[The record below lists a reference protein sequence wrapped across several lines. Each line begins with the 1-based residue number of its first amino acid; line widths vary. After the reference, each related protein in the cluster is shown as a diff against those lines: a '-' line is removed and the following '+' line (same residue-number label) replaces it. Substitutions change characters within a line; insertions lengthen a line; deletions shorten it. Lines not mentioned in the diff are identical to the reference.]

1 MGQIQR
7 GFFLCK
13 LYEWMIRNVF
23 VVFFPFARYLLMLE
37 FGISSFIALRKIPC
51 QKTIRNSNQRSFFWT
66 HGPGSIPTLG
76 YSELSHKESI
86 FKYALKEVPLLWV
99 ISVKFPRP
107 T

>member
-51 QKTIRNSNQRSFFWT
+51 QKTIPNSNQRSFF
-66 HGPGSIPTLG
+66 GPMVRDRFLP
-76 YSELSHKESI
+76 
-86 FKYALKEVPLLWV
+86 WV
-99 ISVKFPRP
+99 IQNYLIKSLYLNVY
-107 T
+107 